1 MFVILSTY
9 LKGIEVVDQFLI
21 SHRNF
26 LQEGYDKNY
35 FIASGP
41 QNPRTGG
48 IILSQLQDRQTLV
61 DYLAHDPFLIHG
73 IAHYEVI
80 EFTPVKYHESFR
92 EFI

>member
-9 LKGIEVVDQFLI
+9 LKGIEEVDQFLL

-26 LQEGYDKNY
+26 LQEGYEKNY

-48 IILSQLQDRQTLV
+48 VILSQLQDKKTLLEF
-61 DYLAHDPFLIHG
+61 LAHDPFQIHG

-80 EFTPVKYHESFR
+80 EFSPVKYHESFK

>member
-9 LKGIEVVDQFLI
+9 LKGIEEVDEFLLA
-21 SHRNF
+21 HRNF
-26 LQEGYDKNY
+26 LQEGYEKNY

-48 IILSQLQDRQTLV
+48 VILSQLQDKQKLLNF
-61 DYLAHDPFLIHG
+61 LANDPFQING
-73 IAHYEVI
+73 IADYQVI
-80 EFTPVKYHESFR
+80 EFSPVKYHESFK